1 MSAAPS
7 ASPPRPLLAVG
18 LAALL
23 AAGLAVVQQGEVL
36 AGGRDADRPALHTQA
51 VGVTASGDRVGL
63 DATSMQRL
71 VADTRALDP
80 GAARAQRAWL
90 AEGSVPGSGG
100 PWADMGR
107 DALLDLHVLTLGN
120 GAALAGWSPHWR
132 YVWPRDAAFVVAAL
146 ARTGHTEDAERVLTF
161 LQQVR
166 PAQDAAASG
175 GFQARYLP
183 DGSGRAP
190 DGRGV
195 EADGAGWVLW
205 ATAVLAD
212 AVPQVDRTA
221 LLTRLAPLLSSAT
234 RACLTALD
242 RGGGLPPP
250 GLDYWEVPDR
260 RVSLGLAAP
269 ILAGLEAAPP
279 LLAGAG
285 RPDLADQ
292 ARTAAAALAATIAV
306 RFGAYGYPRY
316 ADGPDG
322 APRDAA
328 LTLLLPPF
336 RATGSAAEA
345 LMTAWSAAQVE
356 LRRPAGGLAPGAA
369 WRADGVSWTPETAL
383 FALTAAHTGRRAVA
397 NGWLSWLDTH
407 RTRAGALPEKVL
419 ADGSP
424 AAVAPLAWTAA
435 LVVLTLDAM

>member
-1 MSAAPS
+1 M
-7 ASPPRPLLAVG
+7 
-18 LAALL
+18 
-23 AAGLAVVQQGEVL
+23 
-36 AGGRDADRPALHTQA
+36 
-51 VGVTASGDRVGL
+51 
-63 DATSMQRL
+63 
-71 VADTRALDP
+71 
-80 GAARAQRAWL
+80 
-90 AEGSVPGSGG
+90 
-100 PWADMGR
+100 
-107 DALLDLHVLTLGN
+107 LTLGN

-146 ARTGHTEDAERVLTF
+146 ARAGHTEDAERVLTF

-166 PAQDAAASG
+166 PAQGASSG

-183 DGSGRAP
+183 DGSGGVP
-190 DGRGV
+190 DDRGP

-205 ATAVLAD
+205 AAAVLAD
-212 AVPQVDRTA
+212 AVPRPDRTA
-221 LLTRLAPLLSSAT
+221 LLTRLEPLLSFAA
-234 RACLTALD
+234 RACLTTLD
-242 RGGGLPPP
+242 RGGGLPSP
-250 GLDYWEVPDR
+250 GLDYWEIGDR

-279 LLAGAG
+279 LLAEAG
-285 RPDLADQ
+285 RPDLADR
-292 ARTAAAALAATIAV
+292 ARTAAGALSAMIAV

-316 ADGPDG
+316 ADGPNG

-328 LTLLLPPF
+328 LTFLLPPF
-336 RATGSAAEA
+336 RATTATTATTTADAVTANGGQAATAIGPMPDSAAEA
-345 LMTAWSAAQVE
+345 LMAAWSSAQVE

-383 FALTAAHTGRRAVA
+383 FALTAAHTGQRAVA
-397 NGWLSWLDTH
+397 NGWLSWLDAH